1 MLKGTG
7 ISDGIGLGKAI
18 IYKSQKIKLE
28 KNKIKDVTLEKE
40 KFYKAIKEVEKEIE
54 DLLEKI
60 SGTEKEIMQAYLLI
74 LQDPNLI
81 QKTIEII
88 EKEKWDAAY
97 ATEIGF
103 NEIIK
108 EFEKVDDTYISERSK
123 DIEDMKK
130 KIIAKIIG
138 KEEINLSKVP
148 SNTILVAKEL
158 STSDIAKLDFKN
170 IEGIIT
176 EVGGMNSHMAI
187 MARTHE
193 IPSSVGVNKITQNI
207 KRNDVVAINGK
218 TGEIFVN
225 PSKKEYKNFEEI
237 KEKIKK
243 EKNEL
248 ENYKNQDSIT
258 KDGHEVKVLANIGM
272 PDDVKIVIQNTA
284 EGVGLFRSEF
294 LYMNSE
300 NFPTENEQFEAYK
313 KVVLKL
319 KNKEVIIRTLDIGGD
334 KDLKYMKLP
343 KEDNPFLGY
352 RAIRICLD
360 DINLFKVQL
369 RAILKASAFGN
380 MAIMIPMI
388 SSLEELRK
396 TKEIINEVKEE
407 LREKKIKFD
416 ENIKIGIMIEI
427 PAAALIANELA
438 KECDFFSI
446 GTNDLIQYTVAVE
459 RGNKKIANLYTH
471 FHPAVIRLIKKAIEG
486 AHKNHI
492 LCGMCGEA
500 AGDATFIPLLI
511 GLGLDEFSMNAN
523 KVLNVRKLIRKLD
536 FKECQKLADEVLK
549 LATSDEVE
557 KLFVLMN
564 RLKAQGVGIIFVTH
578 FLEQVY
584 AVCDRIT
591 VLRNGELVGEYETK
605 DLPRVM
611 LVAKMMGKDF
621 DDLADIKG
629 DHKDKRITDAE
640 PVIEAKGL
648 SHKGTIKPFDIT
660 INKGEVIGLTGLLG
674 SGRSELV
681 RAIYG
686 ADKADTGTLKV
697 KGKEVKI
704 NTPLDAMK
712 LGMAYLPEDRK
723 AEGIIADLSVR
734 ENIIIALQAKR
745 GMFHPLSK
753 KEMEDAADKY
763 IKLLQIKTASR
774 ETPIK
779 SLSGGN
785 QQKVIL
791 GRWLLTNPDYL
802 ILDEPTRGIDIGTK
816 TEIQKL
822 VLDLA
827 DQGMA
832 VTFISSEVE
841 EMLRTCSRMAVLRD
855 GQKVGELEEDELS
868 QSGVMKAIAGGDDK

>member
-18 IYKSQKIKLE
+18 IFKSQKIKLE

-40 KFYKAIKEVEKEIE
+40 KFYKAIKEVEKKIE
-54 DLLEKI
+54 NLLEKI

-88 EKEKWDAAY
+88 EKEKWNAAY

-103 NEIIK
+103 NEVIK
-108 EFEKVDDTYISERSK
+108 EFEKVDDPYISERSK

-138 KEEINLSKVP
+138 KEEINLSKLP

-207 KRNDVVAINGK
+207 KQNDVVAINGK

-272 PDDVKIVIQNTA
+272 PDDAKIVIQNTA

-380 MAIMIPMI
+380 VAIMIPMI

-427 PAAALIANELA
+427 PAAALIADELA

-500 AGDATFIPLLI
+500 AGDVTFIPLLI

-557 KLFVLMN
+557 KL
-564 RLKAQGVGIIFVTH
+564 
-578 FLEQVY
+578 
-584 AVCDRIT
+584 
-591 VLRNGELVGEYETK
+591 LV
-605 DLPRVM
+605 
-611 LVAKMMGKDF
+611 
-621 DDLADIKG
+621 
-629 DHKDKRITDAE
+629 
-640 PVIEAKGL
+640 
-648 SHKGTIKPFDIT
+648 
-660 INKGEVIGLTGLLG
+660 
-674 SGRSELV
+674 
-681 RAIYG
+681 
-686 ADKADTGTLKV
+686 
-697 KGKEVKI
+697 
-704 NTPLDAMK
+704 
-712 LGMAYLPEDRK
+712 
-723 AEGIIADLSVR
+723 
-734 ENIIIALQAKR
+734 
-745 GMFHPLSK
+745 
-753 KEMEDAADKY
+753 KY
-763 IKLLQIKTASR
+763 
-774 ETPIK
+774 
-779 SLSGGN
+779 
-785 QQKVIL
+785 
-791 GRWLLTNPDYL
+791 
-802 ILDEPTRGIDIGTK
+802 TRG
-816 TEIQKL
+816 
-822 VLDLA
+822 
-827 DQGMA
+827 
-832 VTFISSEVE
+832 SN
-841 EMLRTCSRMAVLRD
+841 
-855 GQKVGELEEDELS
+855 
-868 QSGVMKAIAGGDDK
+868 

>member
-18 IYKSQKIKLE
+18 IFKSQKIKLE
-28 KNKIKDVTLEKE
+28 KNKIQDVTLEKE

-88 EKEKWDAAY
+88 EKEKWNAAY

-138 KEEINLSKVP
+138 KEEINLSKLP

-207 KRNDVVAINGK
+207 KQNDVVAINGK

-427 PAAALIANELA
+427 PAAALIADELA

-500 AGDATFIPLLI
+500 AGDVTFIPLLI

-557 KLFVLMN
+557 KL
-564 RLKAQGVGIIFVTH
+564 
-578 FLEQVY
+578 
-584 AVCDRIT
+584 
-591 VLRNGELVGEYETK
+591 LV
-605 DLPRVM
+605 
-611 LVAKMMGKDF
+611 
-621 DDLADIKG
+621 
-629 DHKDKRITDAE
+629 
-640 PVIEAKGL
+640 
-648 SHKGTIKPFDIT
+648 
-660 INKGEVIGLTGLLG
+660 
-674 SGRSELV
+674 
-681 RAIYG
+681 
-686 ADKADTGTLKV
+686 
-697 KGKEVKI
+697 
-704 NTPLDAMK
+704 
-712 LGMAYLPEDRK
+712 
-723 AEGIIADLSVR
+723 
-734 ENIIIALQAKR
+734 
-745 GMFHPLSK
+745 
-753 KEMEDAADKY
+753 KY
-763 IKLLQIKTASR
+763 
-774 ETPIK
+774 
-779 SLSGGN
+779 
-785 QQKVIL
+785 
-791 GRWLLTNPDYL
+791 
-802 ILDEPTRGIDIGTK
+802 TRG
-816 TEIQKL
+816 
-822 VLDLA
+822 
-827 DQGMA
+827 
-832 VTFISSEVE
+832 SN
-841 EMLRTCSRMAVLRD
+841 
-855 GQKVGELEEDELS
+855 
-868 QSGVMKAIAGGDDK
+868 

>member
-18 IYKSQKIKLE
+18 IFKSQKIKLE
-28 KNKIKDVTLEKE
+28 KNKIKDVELEKE

-81 QKTIEII
+81 QKTIKII

-108 EFEKVDDTYISERSK
+108 EFEKVDDHYISERSK

-138 KEEINLSKVP
+138 KEEINLSKLP
-148 SNTILVAKEL
+148 SNTILIAKEL

-170 IEGIIT
+170 IVGIIT

-207 KRNDVVAINGK
+207 KQNDVVAINGK
-218 TGEIFVN
+218 TGEIFIN

-369 RAILKASAFGN
+369 RAILKASAYGN
-380 MAIMIPMI
+380 VAIMIPMI

-427 PAAALIANELA
+427 PAAALIADELA

-500 AGDATFIPLLI
+500 AGDVTFIPLLI

-557 KLFVLMN
+557 KL
-564 RLKAQGVGIIFVTH
+564 
-578 FLEQVY
+578 
-584 AVCDRIT
+584 
-591 VLRNGELVGEYETK
+591 LV
-605 DLPRVM
+605 
-611 LVAKMMGKDF
+611 
-621 DDLADIKG
+621 
-629 DHKDKRITDAE
+629 
-640 PVIEAKGL
+640 
-648 SHKGTIKPFDIT
+648 
-660 INKGEVIGLTGLLG
+660 
-674 SGRSELV
+674 
-681 RAIYG
+681 
-686 ADKADTGTLKV
+686 
-697 KGKEVKI
+697 
-704 NTPLDAMK
+704 
-712 LGMAYLPEDRK
+712 
-723 AEGIIADLSVR
+723 
-734 ENIIIALQAKR
+734 
-745 GMFHPLSK
+745 
-753 KEMEDAADKY
+753 KY
-763 IKLLQIKTASR
+763 
-774 ETPIK
+774 
-779 SLSGGN
+779 
-785 QQKVIL
+785 
-791 GRWLLTNPDYL
+791 
-802 ILDEPTRGIDIGTK
+802 TRG
-816 TEIQKL
+816 
-822 VLDLA
+822 
-827 DQGMA
+827 
-832 VTFISSEVE
+832 SN
-841 EMLRTCSRMAVLRD
+841 
-855 GQKVGELEEDELS
+855 
-868 QSGVMKAIAGGDDK
+868 

>member
-138 KEEINLSKVP
+138 KEEINLSKLP

-427 PAAALIANELA
+427 PAAALIADELA

-500 AGDATFIPLLI
+500 AGDVTFIPLLI

-557 KLFVLMN
+557 KL
-564 RLKAQGVGIIFVTH
+564 
-578 FLEQVY
+578 
-584 AVCDRIT
+584 
-591 VLRNGELVGEYETK
+591 LV
-605 DLPRVM
+605 
-611 LVAKMMGKDF
+611 
-621 DDLADIKG
+621 
-629 DHKDKRITDAE
+629 
-640 PVIEAKGL
+640 
-648 SHKGTIKPFDIT
+648 
-660 INKGEVIGLTGLLG
+660 
-674 SGRSELV
+674 
-681 RAIYG
+681 
-686 ADKADTGTLKV
+686 
-697 KGKEVKI
+697 
-704 NTPLDAMK
+704 
-712 LGMAYLPEDRK
+712 
-723 AEGIIADLSVR
+723 
-734 ENIIIALQAKR
+734 
-745 GMFHPLSK
+745 
-753 KEMEDAADKY
+753 KY
-763 IKLLQIKTASR
+763 
-774 ETPIK
+774 
-779 SLSGGN
+779 
-785 QQKVIL
+785 
-791 GRWLLTNPDYL
+791 
-802 ILDEPTRGIDIGTK
+802 TRG
-816 TEIQKL
+816 
-822 VLDLA
+822 
-827 DQGMA
+827 
-832 VTFISSEVE
+832 SN
-841 EMLRTCSRMAVLRD
+841 
-855 GQKVGELEEDELS
+855 
-868 QSGVMKAIAGGDDK
+868 

>member
-18 IYKSQKIKLE
+18 IFKSQKIKLE

-54 DLLEKI
+54 NLLEKI

-138 KEEINLSKVP
+138 KEEINLSKLP

-207 KRNDVVAINGK
+207 KQNDVVAINGK

-243 EKNEL
+243 EKKEL

-334 KDLKYMKLP
+334 KDLKYMKLS

-380 MAIMIPMI
+380 VAIMIPMI

-427 PAAALIANELA
+427 PAAALIADELA

-500 AGDATFIPLLI
+500 AGDVTFIPLLI

-557 KLFVLMN
+557 KL
-564 RLKAQGVGIIFVTH
+564 
-578 FLEQVY
+578 
-584 AVCDRIT
+584 
-591 VLRNGELVGEYETK
+591 LV
-605 DLPRVM
+605 
-611 LVAKMMGKDF
+611 
-621 DDLADIKG
+621 
-629 DHKDKRITDAE
+629 
-640 PVIEAKGL
+640 
-648 SHKGTIKPFDIT
+648 
-660 INKGEVIGLTGLLG
+660 
-674 SGRSELV
+674 
-681 RAIYG
+681 
-686 ADKADTGTLKV
+686 
-697 KGKEVKI
+697 
-704 NTPLDAMK
+704 
-712 LGMAYLPEDRK
+712 
-723 AEGIIADLSVR
+723 
-734 ENIIIALQAKR
+734 
-745 GMFHPLSK
+745 
-753 KEMEDAADKY
+753 KY
-763 IKLLQIKTASR
+763 
-774 ETPIK
+774 
-779 SLSGGN
+779 
-785 QQKVIL
+785 
-791 GRWLLTNPDYL
+791 
-802 ILDEPTRGIDIGTK
+802 TRG
-816 TEIQKL
+816 
-822 VLDLA
+822 
-827 DQGMA
+827 
-832 VTFISSEVE
+832 SN
-841 EMLRTCSRMAVLRD
+841 
-855 GQKVGELEEDELS
+855 
-868 QSGVMKAIAGGDDK
+868 

>member
-18 IYKSQKIKLE
+18 IFKSQKIKLE

-54 DLLEKI
+54 DLLKKI

-108 EFEKVDDTYISERSK
+108 GFEKVDDTYISERSK
-123 DIEDMKK
+123 DIEDMMK

-138 KEEINLSKVP
+138 KEEINLSKLP

-207 KRNDVVAINGK
+207 KQNDVVAINGK

-272 PDDVKIVIQNTA
+272 PDDAKIVIQNTA

-369 RAILKASAFGN
+369 RAILKASAYGN
-380 MAIMIPMI
+380 VAIMIPMI

-427 PAAALIANELA
+427 PAAALIADELA

-500 AGDATFIPLLI
+500 AGDVTFIPLLI

-557 KLFVLMN
+557 KL
-564 RLKAQGVGIIFVTH
+564 
-578 FLEQVY
+578 
-584 AVCDRIT
+584 
-591 VLRNGELVGEYETK
+591 LV
-605 DLPRVM
+605 
-611 LVAKMMGKDF
+611 
-621 DDLADIKG
+621 
-629 DHKDKRITDAE
+629 
-640 PVIEAKGL
+640 
-648 SHKGTIKPFDIT
+648 
-660 INKGEVIGLTGLLG
+660 
-674 SGRSELV
+674 
-681 RAIYG
+681 
-686 ADKADTGTLKV
+686 
-697 KGKEVKI
+697 
-704 NTPLDAMK
+704 
-712 LGMAYLPEDRK
+712 
-723 AEGIIADLSVR
+723 
-734 ENIIIALQAKR
+734 
-745 GMFHPLSK
+745 
-753 KEMEDAADKY
+753 KY
-763 IKLLQIKTASR
+763 
-774 ETPIK
+774 
-779 SLSGGN
+779 
-785 QQKVIL
+785 
-791 GRWLLTNPDYL
+791 
-802 ILDEPTRGIDIGTK
+802 TRG
-816 TEIQKL
+816 
-822 VLDLA
+822 
-827 DQGMA
+827 
-832 VTFISSEVE
+832 SN
-841 EMLRTCSRMAVLRD
+841 
-855 GQKVGELEEDELS
+855 
-868 QSGVMKAIAGGDDK
+868 

>member
-18 IYKSQKIKLE
+18 IFKSQKIKLE

-54 DLLEKI
+54 NLLEKI

-88 EKEKWDAAY
+88 EKEKWNAAY

-103 NEIIK
+103 NEVIK
-108 EFEKVDDTYISERSK
+108 EFEKVDDPYISERSK

-138 KEEINLSKVP
+138 KEEINLSKLP

-207 KRNDVVAINGK
+207 KQNDVVAINGK

-334 KDLKYMKLP
+334 KDLKYMKLS

-380 MAIMIPMI
+380 VAIMIPMI

-427 PAAALIANELA
+427 PAAALIADELA

-500 AGDATFIPLLI
+500 AGDVTFIPLLI

-549 LATSDEVE
+549 LATSDKVE
-557 KLFVLMN
+557 KL
-564 RLKAQGVGIIFVTH
+564 
-578 FLEQVY
+578 
-584 AVCDRIT
+584 
-591 VLRNGELVGEYETK
+591 LV
-605 DLPRVM
+605 
-611 LVAKMMGKDF
+611 
-621 DDLADIKG
+621 
-629 DHKDKRITDAE
+629 
-640 PVIEAKGL
+640 
-648 SHKGTIKPFDIT
+648 
-660 INKGEVIGLTGLLG
+660 
-674 SGRSELV
+674 
-681 RAIYG
+681 
-686 ADKADTGTLKV
+686 
-697 KGKEVKI
+697 
-704 NTPLDAMK
+704 
-712 LGMAYLPEDRK
+712 
-723 AEGIIADLSVR
+723 
-734 ENIIIALQAKR
+734 
-745 GMFHPLSK
+745 
-753 KEMEDAADKY
+753 KY
-763 IKLLQIKTASR
+763 
-774 ETPIK
+774 
-779 SLSGGN
+779 
-785 QQKVIL
+785 
-791 GRWLLTNPDYL
+791 
-802 ILDEPTRGIDIGTK
+802 TRG
-816 TEIQKL
+816 
-822 VLDLA
+822 
-827 DQGMA
+827 
-832 VTFISSEVE
+832 SN
-841 EMLRTCSRMAVLRD
+841 
-855 GQKVGELEEDELS
+855 
-868 QSGVMKAIAGGDDK
+868 

>member
-18 IYKSQKIKLE
+18 IFKSQKIKLE
-28 KNKIKDVTLEKE
+28 KNKIQDVTLEKE

-138 KEEINLSKVP
+138 KEEINLSKLP

-207 KRNDVVAINGK
+207 KQNDVVAINGK

-369 RAILKASAFGN
+369 RAILKASAYGN
-380 MAIMIPMI
+380 VAIMIPMI

-427 PAAALIANELA
+427 PAAALIADELA

-500 AGDATFIPLLI
+500 AGDVTFIPLLI

-557 KLFVLMN
+557 KL
-564 RLKAQGVGIIFVTH
+564 
-578 FLEQVY
+578 
-584 AVCDRIT
+584 
-591 VLRNGELVGEYETK
+591 LV
-605 DLPRVM
+605 
-611 LVAKMMGKDF
+611 
-621 DDLADIKG
+621 
-629 DHKDKRITDAE
+629 
-640 PVIEAKGL
+640 
-648 SHKGTIKPFDIT
+648 
-660 INKGEVIGLTGLLG
+660 
-674 SGRSELV
+674 
-681 RAIYG
+681 
-686 ADKADTGTLKV
+686 
-697 KGKEVKI
+697 
-704 NTPLDAMK
+704 
-712 LGMAYLPEDRK
+712 
-723 AEGIIADLSVR
+723 
-734 ENIIIALQAKR
+734 
-745 GMFHPLSK
+745 
-753 KEMEDAADKY
+753 KY
-763 IKLLQIKTASR
+763 
-774 ETPIK
+774 
-779 SLSGGN
+779 
-785 QQKVIL
+785 
-791 GRWLLTNPDYL
+791 
-802 ILDEPTRGIDIGTK
+802 TRG
-816 TEIQKL
+816 
-822 VLDLA
+822 
-827 DQGMA
+827 
-832 VTFISSEVE
+832 SN
-841 EMLRTCSRMAVLRD
+841 
-855 GQKVGELEEDELS
+855 
-868 QSGVMKAIAGGDDK
+868 

>member
-18 IYKSQKIKLE
+18 IFKSQKIKLE

-138 KEEINLSKVP
+138 KEEINLSKLP

-207 KRNDVVAINGK
+207 KQNDVVAINGK

-300 NFPTENEQFEAYK
+300 NFPTENEQFKAYK

-416 ENIKIGIMIEI
+416 ENIKVGIMIEI
-427 PAAALIANELA
+427 PAAALIADELA

-500 AGDATFIPLLI
+500 AGDVTFIPLLI

-523 KVLNVRKLIRKLD
+523 KVLNVRKLIRNLD
-536 FKECQKLADEVLK
+536 FKECQKLADEVSK

-557 KLFVLMN
+557 KL
-564 RLKAQGVGIIFVTH
+564 
-578 FLEQVY
+578 
-584 AVCDRIT
+584 
-591 VLRNGELVGEYETK
+591 LV
-605 DLPRVM
+605 
-611 LVAKMMGKDF
+611 
-621 DDLADIKG
+621 
-629 DHKDKRITDAE
+629 
-640 PVIEAKGL
+640 
-648 SHKGTIKPFDIT
+648 
-660 INKGEVIGLTGLLG
+660 
-674 SGRSELV
+674 
-681 RAIYG
+681 
-686 ADKADTGTLKV
+686 
-697 KGKEVKI
+697 
-704 NTPLDAMK
+704 
-712 LGMAYLPEDRK
+712 
-723 AEGIIADLSVR
+723 
-734 ENIIIALQAKR
+734 
-745 GMFHPLSK
+745 
-753 KEMEDAADKY
+753 KY
-763 IKLLQIKTASR
+763 
-774 ETPIK
+774 
-779 SLSGGN
+779 
-785 QQKVIL
+785 
-791 GRWLLTNPDYL
+791 
-802 ILDEPTRGIDIGTK
+802 TRG
-816 TEIQKL
+816 
-822 VLDLA
+822 
-827 DQGMA
+827 
-832 VTFISSEVE
+832 SN
-841 EMLRTCSRMAVLRD
+841 
-855 GQKVGELEEDELS
+855 
-868 QSGVMKAIAGGDDK
+868 

>member
-18 IYKSQKIKLE
+18 IFKSQKIKLE

-54 DLLEKI
+54 DLLKKI

-108 EFEKVDDTYISERSK
+108 ELEKVDDTYISERSK

-138 KEEINLSKVP
+138 KEEINLSKLP

-207 KRNDVVAINGK
+207 KQNDVVAINGK

-334 KDLKYMKLP
+334 KDLKYMKLS

-380 MAIMIPMI
+380 VAIMIPMI

-427 PAAALIANELA
+427 PAAALIADELA

-500 AGDATFIPLLI
+500 AGDVTFIPLLI

-557 KLFVLMN
+557 KL
-564 RLKAQGVGIIFVTH
+564 
-578 FLEQVY
+578 
-584 AVCDRIT
+584 
-591 VLRNGELVGEYETK
+591 LV
-605 DLPRVM
+605 
-611 LVAKMMGKDF
+611 
-621 DDLADIKG
+621 
-629 DHKDKRITDAE
+629 
-640 PVIEAKGL
+640 
-648 SHKGTIKPFDIT
+648 
-660 INKGEVIGLTGLLG
+660 
-674 SGRSELV
+674 
-681 RAIYG
+681 
-686 ADKADTGTLKV
+686 
-697 KGKEVKI
+697 
-704 NTPLDAMK
+704 
-712 LGMAYLPEDRK
+712 
-723 AEGIIADLSVR
+723 
-734 ENIIIALQAKR
+734 
-745 GMFHPLSK
+745 
-753 KEMEDAADKY
+753 KY
-763 IKLLQIKTASR
+763 
-774 ETPIK
+774 
-779 SLSGGN
+779 
-785 QQKVIL
+785 
-791 GRWLLTNPDYL
+791 
-802 ILDEPTRGIDIGTK
+802 TRG
-816 TEIQKL
+816 
-822 VLDLA
+822 
-827 DQGMA
+827 
-832 VTFISSEVE
+832 SN
-841 EMLRTCSRMAVLRD
+841 
-855 GQKVGELEEDELS
+855 
-868 QSGVMKAIAGGDDK
+868 

>member
-18 IYKSQKIKLE
+18 VFKSQKIKLE

-108 EFEKVDDTYISERSK
+108 KFEKVDDTYISERSK

-138 KEEINLSKVP
+138 KEEINLSKLP

-207 KRNDVVAINGK
+207 KQNDVVAINGK

-300 NFPTENEQFEAYK
+300 NFPNENEQFEAYK

-427 PAAALIANELA
+427 PAAALIADELA

-500 AGDATFIPLLI
+500 AGDVTFIPLLI

-523 KVLNVRKLIRKLD
+523 KVLNVRKLIRNLD
-536 FKECQKLADEVLK
+536 FKECQKLADEVSK

-557 KLFVLMN
+557 KL
-564 RLKAQGVGIIFVTH
+564 
-578 FLEQVY
+578 
-584 AVCDRIT
+584 
-591 VLRNGELVGEYETK
+591 LV
-605 DLPRVM
+605 
-611 LVAKMMGKDF
+611 
-621 DDLADIKG
+621 
-629 DHKDKRITDAE
+629 
-640 PVIEAKGL
+640 
-648 SHKGTIKPFDIT
+648 
-660 INKGEVIGLTGLLG
+660 
-674 SGRSELV
+674 
-681 RAIYG
+681 
-686 ADKADTGTLKV
+686 
-697 KGKEVKI
+697 
-704 NTPLDAMK
+704 
-712 LGMAYLPEDRK
+712 
-723 AEGIIADLSVR
+723 
-734 ENIIIALQAKR
+734 
-745 GMFHPLSK
+745 
-753 KEMEDAADKY
+753 KY
-763 IKLLQIKTASR
+763 
-774 ETPIK
+774 
-779 SLSGGN
+779 
-785 QQKVIL
+785 
-791 GRWLLTNPDYL
+791 
-802 ILDEPTRGIDIGTK
+802 TRG
-816 TEIQKL
+816 
-822 VLDLA
+822 
-827 DQGMA
+827 
-832 VTFISSEVE
+832 SN
-841 EMLRTCSRMAVLRD
+841 
-855 GQKVGELEEDELS
+855 
-868 QSGVMKAIAGGDDK
+868 